1 MSDILAPAPY
11 PDRAAALRA
20 LTDPIGRVSV
30 IGSTVDGAWTIG
42 RCVNRDRAHALARY
56 YAETAVLEPIG
67 VSVIDRG
74 ERIAHFRGGD
84 ARC

>member
-1 MSDILAPAPY
+1 MSDIFAPAPY

-20 LTDPIGRVSV
+20 LTDPNGRVSV

-42 RCVNRDRAHALARY
+42 RCVNRVRALELARY
-56 YAETAVLEPIG
+56 YAHTAAFEPIA

-74 ERIAHFRGGD
+74 ETLARYAGGID
-84 ARC
+84 R